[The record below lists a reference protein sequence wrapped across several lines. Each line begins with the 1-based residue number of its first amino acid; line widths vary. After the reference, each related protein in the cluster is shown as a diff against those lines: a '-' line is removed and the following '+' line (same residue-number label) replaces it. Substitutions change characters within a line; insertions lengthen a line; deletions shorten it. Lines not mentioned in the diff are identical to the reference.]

1 MIVMAAPDPDPRELL
16 AEVLI
21 DLKTTPMPYSATV
34 PSQLIAAA
42 AITRAVH
49 VVTDIAALTSRRR

>member
-1 MIVMAAPDPDPRELL
+1 MIVMAAPDPRELL

-21 DLKTTPMPYSATV
+21 DLKTTPMLYSATV